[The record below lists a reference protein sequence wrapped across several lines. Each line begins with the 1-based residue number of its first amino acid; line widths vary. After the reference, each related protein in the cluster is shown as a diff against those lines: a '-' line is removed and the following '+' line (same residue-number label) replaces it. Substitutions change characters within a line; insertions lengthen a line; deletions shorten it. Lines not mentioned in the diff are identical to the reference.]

1 MRKRCPH
8 YLSKMV
14 AVTGDCL
21 KPGVGI
27 NSEDRQTLVDNI
39 HVVFHC
45 AATVRFDAHLKVA
58 VSINLRA
65 TKALLEMAKEMKQ
78 LKSFVHVSTAYSN
91 CRQPI
96 IEERFYEPPVNPNHL
111 IQITELLNDD
121 MIDKITPGIVDYWPN
136 TYALTKQVAED
147 MVRRGGAGMPVAMV
161 RPSIVIATNK
171 EPIPGWINNHYGPT
185 GIVAGAGLGLLRS
198 MHADPELVADM
209 VPADNVINCII
220 SAAWNV
226 HQTWNEKKAAGKLV
240 ADSLDKNYPD
250 DTDIEIYN
258 YVSSTQKPIKWKEF
272 MALNEKAVPEIPSTF
287 AIWAYCFTLNKYK
300 SIHKLYILFLH
311 LLPALIVDTAAKL
324 MGRQPKLLDAYQK
337 IHKFSEVISFF
348 STQQFTFTN
357 FNTQRLYTKMTEEDR
372 ALFNFDMS
380 QLDWEKY
387 MFWHIRGIRAY
398 LVKDPLSTV
407 PDGIRLRRRLLIAH
421 YLLIAALSVL
431 FFFLSVRIL
440 TLIFF

>member
-96 IEERFYEPPVNPNHL
+96 IEERANSPFA
-111 IQITELLNDD
+111 
-121 MIDKITPGIVDYWPN
+121 GIVDYWPN